1 MTSGKDRVD
10 KPMDMPDS
18 RKRMMTRRDLLRL
31 ASGGLLGVAGGAVLA
46 ACGETQTVIKEI
58 PVETVVTQEVI
69 KEVPVEIVVTREV
82 VKEVPVHDHG
92 PEPTPRTVEVMVEVE
107 KLVEAPML
115 PPLIVGQLNAFT
127 GSLSFFGPVHR
138 NAAALAADHVNR
150 AGGVGGGSMIILSR
164 DTGVNPVQ
172 GVEAARALVEIEN
185 AVAIVGALA
194 SGVTIPVATSVTVP
208 NQVVQISG
216 ASTAPSITVLDDD
229 DFLFRTAPSDAA
241 QGVVLGRLAWEQ
253 GFKNV
258 GVMYIN
264 NPYGEGLAERF
275 DATFTSLGG
284 TIVDAV
290 PHEDEQPTFA
300 SELERATAGG
310 VDALVAISY
319 PGQAQIYVRESLEG
333 GYADKFLF
341 VDGTKSAE
349 MNEAIGWDR
358 LEGTLGTAPGSVDS
372 PQLAAFASAYT
383 DAYAVELPV
392 EPYLAETYDAV
403 AVIAL
408 AAAKAGTTTD
418 SVAIRDALRS
428 IANPP
433 GEVVGPGVAG
443 IRRAL
448 SLIADGADINYE
460 GASGAV
466 DFDENGDVFGPIE
479 IWQITGGE
487 IKSTG
492 RFETP

>member
-1 MTSGKDRVD
+1 
-10 KPMDMPDS
+10 
-18 RKRMMTRRDLLRL
+18 MTRRNLLRV

-46 ACGETQTVIKEI
+46 ACGETETVTQEVIKEV
-58 PVETVVTQEVI
+58 PVETVVTREVIKEVPVQTVVTQEVI
-69 KEVPVEIVVTREV
+69 KEVPVQTVVRQEV
-82 VKEVPVHDHG
+82 IKEVPV
-92 PEPTPRTVEVMVEVE
+92 ER
-107 KLVEAPML
+107 LVEAPML

-150 AGGVGGGSMIILSR
+150 AGGVGGGSLIIISR

-172 GVEAARALVEIEN
+172 GVESARALVEIEN

-208 NQVVQISG
+208 NQRVQISG
-216 ASTAPSITVLDDD
+216 ASTAPSITVLDDN

-253 GFKNV
+253 GFRNV

-275 DATFTSLGG
+275 DATYTALGG

-300 SELERATAGG
+300 SELERATSGG

-383 DAYAVELPV
+383 DTYAVELPV

-418 SVAIRDALRS
+418 SVAIRDSLRS

-448 SLIADGADINYE
+448 SLIADGAEINYE

-479 IWQITGGE
+479 IWEITGGN
-487 IKSTG
+487 IRSTG

>member
-1 MTSGKDRVD
+1 MEVSKADRRV
-10 KPMDMPDS
+10 
-18 RKRMMTRRDLLRL
+18 MTRRHMIRV
-31 ASGGLLGVAGGAVLA
+31 ASVGLLGVAGGAVLA
-46 ACGETQTVIKEI
+46 ACGETKTV
-58 PVETVVTQEVI
+58 EVI
-69 KEVPVEIVVTREV
+69 KEVPVEKVVTVIKEV
-82 VKEVPVHDHG
+82 VKEVPVHGHG
-92 PEPTPRTVEVMVEVE
+92 PATPTPTPRTVEVMVEVE
-107 KLVEAPML
+107 KLVEAEML

-127 GSLSFFGPVHR
+127 GSLSFFGPIHR
-138 NAAALAADHVNR
+138 NAATLAADHVNR
-150 AGGVGGGSMIILSR
+150 AGGVGGGSLIIISR

-172 GVEAARALVEIEN
+172 GVESARALVEIEN

-208 NQVVQISG
+208 NQRVQISG
-216 ASTAPSITVLDDD
+216 ASTAPSITVLDDN

-253 GFKNV
+253 GFRNV

-264 NPYGEGLAERF
+264 NPYGEGLAELF

-284 TIVDAV
+284 SIVDAV
-290 PHEDEQPTFA
+290 PHEDEQPSFA

-372 PQLAAFASAYT
+372 PQRAAFESAYT
-383 DAYAVELPV
+383 DTYAVEVPV

-403 AVIAL
+403 ALIAL

-418 SVAIRDALRS
+418 GVAIRDALRS
-428 IANPP
+428 VANPP
-433 GEVVGPGVAG
+433 GEVVGPGVEG
-443 IRRAL
+443 IGRAL
-448 SLIADGADINYE
+448 AVIADGGDVNYE

-487 IKSTG
+487 ITSTG

>member
-10 KPMDMPDS
+10 KQMEMPES
-18 RKRMMTRRDLLRL
+18 EKRKMTRRNLLRV
-31 ASGGLLGVAGGAVLA
+31 AGGSLLGVAGGAVLA
-46 ACGETQTVIKEI
+46 ACGETETVTQEVIKEV
-58 PVETVVTQEVI
+58 PVETVVTREVIKEVPVQTVVTQEVI
-69 KEVPVEIVVTREV
+69 KEVPVETVVRQEV
-82 VKEVPVHDHG
+82 IKEVPV
-92 PEPTPRTVEVMVEVE
+92 ERI
-107 KLVEAPML
+107 VEAAML

-127 GSLSFFGPVHR
+127 GSLSFFGPIHR

-150 AGGVGGGSMIILSR
+150 AGGVGGGSLIVISR

-172 GVEAARALVEIEN
+172 GVEAARALVDVEN

-216 ASTAPSITVLDDD
+216 ASTAPSITVLDDN

-275 DATFTSLGG
+275 EATFTDLGG
-284 TIVDAV
+284 SIVDAV

-310 VDALVAISY
+310 VDALIAISY
-319 PGQAQIYVRESLEG
+319 PGQAQTYVRESLEG

-383 DAYAVELPV
+383 NAYAVELPV

-418 SVAIRDALRS
+418 GVAIRDALRS
-428 IANPP
+428 VANPP
-433 GEVVGPGVAG
+433 GEVVGPGVEG
-443 IRRAL
+443 IGRAL
-448 SLIADGADINYE
+448 SLIADGSDINYE

-479 IWQITGGE
+479 IWEITGGE
-487 IKSTG
+487 IRSTG